1 LAFSSIKTVN
11 RNSHEQQ
18 EVAVAISEI
27 SNQGP
32 LPQSSRDKKVKEPVP
47 PAKQKG
53 DKVELS
59 SEAQSLFEAEQKKR
73 LDEIQQK
80 IDENFYFT
88 PEVTRK
94 VVDRMIKD
102 ILE

>member
-1 LAFSSIKTVN
+1 V
-11 RNSHEQQ
+11 QQ

-32 LPQSSRDKKVKEPVP
+32 LPQSSRDKKIKEPSP
-47 PAKQKG
+47 PVKQKG

-59 SEAQSLFEAEQKKR
+59 AEAQALFETEQKKR
-73 LDEIQQK
+73 LDEIQQR
-80 IDENFYFT
+80 IDAKFYFS
-88 PEVTRK
+88 PEVTQK